1 MARKQPQALFEVYR
15 TFKGI
20 GSPSPMSD
28 DEPPPVEQGP
38 FVEGD
43 LPGRSA
49 VRLTAG
55 QVFAAVVLIVLAL
68 LAALWAGYT
77 IGYGRL
83 QSLDRHLPSSDEVRQ
98 GPVRSDV
105 LSATGP
111 ATIGE
116 DSFAYDPNA
125 ELAGKEP
132 QKSQQGPQK
141 DEGGGGVGEG
151 INPAISGPF
160 RVRIMSLPVNH
171 RDTQESLRQSRS
183 FLGEHGIATV
193 VESRGSSYYLYSKQ
207 TFPSDTHEQAVAL
220 RDRIRELGDQYA
232 RQVNRTNEF
241 RSAYVVKRP

>member
-20 GSPSPMSD
+20 GSPSPWPD

-38 FVEGD
+38 FVEGE
-43 LPGRSA
+43 LPGRHA
-49 VRLTAG
+49 VRLTGG

-68 LAALWAGYT
+68 LVALWAGYM

-83 QSLDRHLPSSDEVRQ
+83 RSLDRHLPSSDDVRQ
-98 GPVRSDV
+98 SPVRSDV

-116 DSFAYDPNA
+116 NRFAYDSNA
-125 ELAGKEP
+125 ELAG
-132 QKSQQGPQK
+132 QGPPKAQQEPRESK
-141 DEGGGGVGEG
+141 VGEG
-151 INPAISGPF
+151 VNPALSGPF

-183 FLGEHGIATV
+183 FLQEHGIATV
-193 VESRGSSYYLYSKQ
+193 VEPRGNSYYLYSKQ
-207 TFPSDTHEQAVAL
+207 TFPSDTHEQALAL
-220 RDRIRELGDQYA
+220 RDRIRGLGDQYA